1 MYFCEDI
8 NIGYDYFANKR
19 KENYDTNFKLV
30 RLSRKRAEDKI
41 WVTSGIKQSSKHKNK
56 LYRKW
61 LQSKCYFDEEKY
73 KNYRKLHKRVVNM
86 AKKAILQRII

>member
-1 MYFCEDI
+1 MTLIF
-8 NIGYDYFANKR
+8 
-19 KENYDTNFKLV
+19 V
-30 RLSRKRAEDKI
+30 RQSRKRAKDKM

-73 KNYRKLHKRVVNM
+73 KKITGNYIRELSMWQKSNTSKNYLTPVR
-86 AKKAILQRII
+86 IL